1 MNLNISFKNMDS
13 SDSMKEFI
21 REKSETLKKYFDGK
35 ITVTW
40 TLSAEKLSRI
50 AHCHVVGNSMNYFGD
65 ESTDDFKASVDLTLE
80 KIEKQVRKH
89 KEIVKNHKGG
99 HPPTAT
105 E

>member
-1 MNLNISFKNMDS
+1 MHLNISFKNMDS
-13 SDSMKEFI
+13 SDAMKEFI

-40 TLSAEKLSRI
+40 TLSAEKLARV
-50 AHCHVVGNSMNYFGD
+50 AHCHLVGNSMDYFGE
-65 ESTDDFKASVDLTLE
+65 ESTEDFKASVDLALD

-89 KEIVKNHKGG
+89 KEIVKNHKTG
-99 HPPTAT
+99 PRPAVT